1 MLVFGGT
8 GLVGRSVCRACV
20 RDGLAVTSLSRGGGG
35 SYASTGGDPR
45 EEWRASVAWRAADA
59 LNPATYKAH
68 IESCTGVIFGIGALM
83 EGPYKRWMGKE
94 REGAAAQSLGE
105 VNRDSALSAARA
117 LAESGRGRPFVFISA
132 SSVAPI
138 MSEWSPAYLETKREA
153 EVLLQERADAGDIR
167 LTVLRPGLIFSEREP
182 LTLGAAA
189 LFQAFTPETV
199 EPPLHVETVAR
210 AALHASLDEET
221 SGVLDVAAIRAL
233 AARSAASC

>member
-1 MLVFGGT
+1 
-8 GLVGRSVCRACV
+8 
-20 RDGLAVTSLSRGGGG
+20 
-35 SYASTGGDPR
+35 
-45 EEWRASVAWRAADA
+45 VAWRAADA

-94 REGAAAQSLGE
+94 RDGAAAQSLGE

-199 EPPLHVETVAR
+199 ELEPPLHVETVAR